1 MAASGSGSSQP
12 RGTTNS
18 AQSDDDITIYPVD
31 KVTLR
36 KYPLWKHVKVFK
48 LNNSEGGN
56 KKSECI
62 YCHHVIPESYSRVK
76 AHFLKIANQ
85 GVSICSA
92 TTPEML
98 EQFRKE
104 DAAAKATEESSQ
116 IRSVPM
122 PVQLSGI
129 SLSGS
134 AAPSSSR
141 TRTRV
146 SKKGRQSSIKE
157 GFNLEYCQM
166 ADAIIARMFYTGG
179 IPFNLA
185 RNPNYRSSYNFVANH
200 DMGGYVPP
208 GINKLRTTLLQ
219 QEKANVER
227 LLEPIKKT
235 WSTKGV
241 TIAADGWS
249 DSQRRPLIN
258 FLAVTKSGPIFL
270 KCENTEGKVKTKEY
284 IVGLLVEVIE
294 KVGPKNV
301 VQVITDNA
309 ANCKAAGLIVEAKY
323 KNIFWTPCVVHTLNL
338 ALKNICAP
346 KNIEDQNPMFQELQW
361 ICDAA
366 GDALTIK
373 NFIMNHGMRLSIFNE
388 YSKLKFL
395 AIADTRFA
403 SVIVMLK
410 RFRLLKESLQRMV
423 ISDKWTAYKQD
434 DREKARFVRDKIL
447 DEDWWADVNYII
459 DFTDP
464 IYSMLRAADTDKP
477 CLHLIYEMWAA

>member
-1 MAASGSGSSQP
+1 
-12 RGTTNS
+12 
-18 AQSDDDITIYPVD
+18 
-31 KVTLR
+31 
-36 KYPLWKHVKVFK
+36 
-48 LNNSEGGN
+48 
-56 KKSECI
+56 
-62 YCHHVIPESYSRVK
+62 
-76 AHFLKIANQ
+76 
-85 GVSICSA
+85 
-92 TTPEML
+92 
-98 EQFRKE
+98 
-104 DAAAKATEESSQ
+104 
-116 IRSVPM
+116 
-122 PVQLSGI
+122 
-129 SLSGS
+129 
-134 AAPSSSR
+134 
-141 TRTRV
+141 
-146 SKKGRQSSIKE
+146 
-157 GFNLEYCQM
+157 M

-410 RFRLLKESLQRMV
+410 RFLLLKESLQKMV

-434 DREKARFVRDKIL
+434 DREKTRFVRDKIL

>member
-1 MAASGSGSSQP
+1 M
-12 RGTTNS
+12 
-18 AQSDDDITIYPVD
+18 
-31 KVTLR
+31 
-36 KYPLWKHVKVFK
+36 
-48 LNNSEGGN
+48 
-56 KKSECI
+56 
-62 YCHHVIPESYSRVK
+62 K

-85 GVSICSA
+85 GISIYSA

-434 DREKARFVRDKIL
+434 DRENARFVRDKIL

>member
-1 MAASGSGSSQP
+1 
-12 RGTTNS
+12 
-18 AQSDDDITIYPVD
+18 
-31 KVTLR
+31 
-36 KYPLWKHVKVFK
+36 
-48 LNNSEGGN
+48 
-56 KKSECI
+56 
-62 YCHHVIPESYSRVK
+62 
-76 AHFLKIANQ
+76 
-85 GVSICSA
+85 
-92 TTPEML
+92 ML

-395 AIADTRFA
+395 AIANTRFA

>member
-1 MAASGSGSSQP
+1 
-12 RGTTNS
+12 
-18 AQSDDDITIYPVD
+18 
-31 KVTLR
+31 
-36 KYPLWKHVKVFK
+36 VK
-48 LNNSEGGN
+48 E
-56 KKSECI
+56 
-62 YCHHVIPESYSRVK
+62 
-76 AHFLKIANQ
+76 HFLKIANQ

-92 TTPEML
+92 TTLEML

-309 ANCKAAGLIVEAKY
+309 ANCKAAGLIVEAMY
-323 KNIFWTPCVVHTLNL
+323 KNIFWTPCVVRTLNL

-346 KNIEDQNPMFQELQW
+346 KNIEDQNPIFQELQW

-388 YSKLKFL
+388 YSNLKFL

-410 RFRLLKESLQRMV
+410 RFLLLKESLQKMV

-434 DREKARFVRDKIL
+434 DRENACFVRDKIL

>member
-1 MAASGSGSSQP
+1 M
-12 RGTTNS
+12 
-18 AQSDDDITIYPVD
+18 
-31 KVTLR
+31 
-36 KYPLWKHVKVFK
+36 
-48 LNNSEGGN
+48 
-56 KKSECI
+56 
-62 YCHHVIPESYSRVK
+62 K

-85 GVSICSA
+85 GISIYSA

-157 GFNLEYCQM
+157 GFNLEYCRM

-434 DREKARFVRDKIL
+434 DRENARFVRDKIL
-447 DEDWWADVNYII
+447 DEDWRTDVNYII

>member
-31 KVTLR
+31 EVTLR

-62 YCHHVIPESYSRVK
+62 YCHHVIPECYSRVK

-85 GVSICSA
+85 GISIYSA

-373 NFIMNHGMRLSIFNE
+373 NFIMNHGMRLSIFN
-388 YSKLKFL
+388 
-395 AIADTRFA
+395 
-403 SVIVMLK
+403 
-410 RFRLLKESLQRMV
+410 
-423 ISDKWTAYKQD
+423 
-434 DREKARFVRDKIL
+434 
-447 DEDWWADVNYII
+447 
-459 DFTDP
+459 
-464 IYSMLRAADTDKP
+464 
-477 CLHLIYEMWAA
+477 